1 MEERKKE
8 WNAQSGFR
16 NKKEQELFWIKWAI
30 TAASL
35 SPDKNNPNREYLRRI
50 ARK

>member
-1 MEERKKE
+1 MAERKKE

-16 NKKEQELFWIKWAI
+16 NKREQELFWIKWAI